1 MNYELIIIGGGPAG
15 ITAGIYASRL
25 GLKTLLITKSFGGQI
40 ASKAVAIKNY
50 PGFESISGPDLVQ
63 KMVSHLK
70 AQEID
75 IEIDEVLSLKKKDK
89 DFLVSSKNKK
99 DFLAKALILA
109 TGADPRP
116 LEVPGEKEFIGKGV
130 SYCSLCDGP
139 LFKDKTVAIIGGGNA
154 GFETAIFLSKIAKK
168 IYILEF
174 GPEPKAFET
183 NQKIAKASGKLEIII
198 NVELKEIKGG
208 KFVESIV
215 YQDRKIKKDKTLKV
229 KGVFVEVGYEP
240 ATSYVKGLVEF
251 NKRDEIK
258 IKLETCE
265 TSTPGIFA
273 AGDLNEGTAK
283 QIVTAA
289 GEGAKAA
296 LAAHNFIK
304 SKTIEK

>member
-15 ITAGIYASRL
+15 MTAGIYASRL
-25 GLKTLLITKSFGGQI
+25 GLKTLLITKEFGGQI
-40 ASKAVAIKNY
+40 AKKAVEIENY
-50 PGFESISGPDLVQ
+50 PGFESISGPELVK
-63 KMVSHLK
+63 KMEKHLRSNK
-70 AQEID
+70 IN
-75 IEIDEVLSLKKKDK
+75 IEIDHVLDIKKKGE
-89 DFLVSSKNKK
+89 DFSVSTKAKK
-99 DFLAKALILA
+99 QFEAKALILA
-109 TGADPRP
+109 TGSDPRP
-116 LEVPGEKEFIGKGV
+116 LEVPGEKEFIGKGL
-130 SYCSLCDGP
+130 SYCSVCDGP
-139 LFKDKTVAIIGGGNA
+139 IFKDKIVAVIGGGNA
-154 GFETAIFLSKIAKK
+154 GFETAIFLTKVAKK

-174 GPEPKAFET
+174 GPEPKAFES
-183 NQKIAKASGKLEIII
+183 NQKIAKASGKLEIIT
-198 NVELKEIKGG
+198 NAKLKEIKGD

-215 YQDRKIKKDKTLKV
+215 YQDKRTKKEKTLKV

-240 ATSYVKGLVEF
+240 ATSYAKGLVEF

-273 AGDLNEGTAK
+273 AGDLNEGAAK